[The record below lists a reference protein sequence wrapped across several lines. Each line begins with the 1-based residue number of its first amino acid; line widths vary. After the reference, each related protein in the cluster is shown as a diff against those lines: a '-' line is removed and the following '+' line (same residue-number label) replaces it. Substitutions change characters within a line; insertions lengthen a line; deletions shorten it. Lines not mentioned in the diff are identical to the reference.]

1 MTDYNHNG
9 LQNHQAQTNLYFR
22 LSCFFIT
29 LIPKANEPR
38 VEKTQGITKSRSPFS
53 DSPMLDA
60 DGLFV
65 GGEGRVPPRKGE
77 KLRAPVMG
85 KAITRL
91 CARSPLLLVPA
102 PAAKKVYAQNISVLF
117 SALIGQIPRIA
128 LSTGLGSGPED
139 FHRQGMVQLTIVLS
153 ANCTSSIKKEKVTP

>member
-9 LQNHQAQTNLYFR
+9 LQNHRAQTNLYFR

-29 LIPKANEPR
+29 LIPKANEAS
-38 VEKTQGITKSRSPFS
+38 VEKTQGITKSRNLFS
-53 DSPMLDA
+53 DSPILDA

-65 GGEGRVPPRKGE
+65 GGGRVPPRKRE
-77 KLRAPVMG
+77 KLRALVMG
-85 KAITRL
+85 KAIARL

-102 PAAKKVYAQNISVLF
+102 LAAKKVYAQNISVLF

-128 LSTGLGSGPED
+128 LSTGLGSGPKD

-153 ANCTSSIKKEKVTP
+153 ANCTPSIKKEKVAP